1 MPLDNPAP
9 GPNPRPMHPNPAFRG
24 ADARTNLAQ
33 AAARGFGV
41 LAVNGTNGPLLA
53 HVPFVLAKDGRTAAL
68 HLVRSNPI
76 WRALG
81 APLAA
86 VIAITGPDG
95 YISPDWYGV
104 PDQVPTWN
112 YVAVHLRGRLEA
124 QPAEAL
130 PAHLDALAA
139 NFEARLAP
147 KPPWTADKMTLG
159 VRARMQR
166 MIAPCRLHID
176 TVDGTWKLGQNKGAD
191 ARRAAADGI
200 GAAGLGQETQALAAL
215 MIGAD

>member
-1 MPLDNPAP
+1 
-9 GPNPRPMHPNPAFRG
+9 MHPNPAFRG

-33 AAARGFGV
+33 ATARGFGV
-41 LAVNGTNGPLLA
+41 LAVNGTDGPLLA
-53 HVPFVLAKDGRTAAL
+53 HGPFLLAEDGRTAAL

-86 VIAITGPDG
+86 VIAINGPDG

-112 YVAVHLRGRLEA
+112 YVAVHLRGRFEA
-124 QPAEAL
+124 RPAEEL
-130 PAHLDALAA
+130 PALLDALTAA
-139 NFEARLAP
+139 FEARLAP
-147 KPPWTADKMTLG
+147 KPPWTADKLGTG
-159 VRARMQR
+159 VRARMEL
-166 MIAPCRLHID
+166 MIAPCRFYIER
-176 TVDGTWKLGQNKGAD
+176 VDGTWKLGQNKGAD
-191 ARRAAADGI
+191 ARGSAADAV

-215 MIGAD
+215 MINTG